1 MISPNNRE
9 KYYISNLSDKFLI
22 TVIATMGSSV
32 SDIIYIDVNTQ
43 TSVSDITY
51 IDVNTLTVDAP

>member
-9 KYYISNLSDKFLI
+9 KYYISNLSDNFLI
-22 TVIATMGSSV
+22 TVIATMGTSV
-32 SDIIYIDVNTQ
+32 SDIIYIDANTQ

-51 IDVNTLTVDAP
+51 IDVNTLTVDAS